1 MPPLRTGPHPV
12 RRRGLAYFVL
22 ALGVFGIGWSAIFV
36 RWAGLPGTVS
46 AFYRLALAQIVLIP
60 WWLTTRRGSL
70 AAMRTVR
77 VPMILGGLLFGTD
90 IALYNSAVMATSA
103 ANATL
108 LGANAPIFVALGG
121 WLLYRRKPAASFWWG
136 FLLSVGG
143 VLAIVSVDLHAHL
156 SLGFGD
162 GLAEAGA
169 LCYAC
174 YILCVERGR
183 SAVDALSFIVVSGC
197 TAAITLFI
205 FSLLMGFRLGGFSG
219 HTWAALGGLAL
230 VSQCIGQLCVAYSL
244 GKLPVAATSVML
256 LAQAPLTA
264 LLAVPTLGEHIA
276 AVQIIGGLLVL
287 AGIYVVNRRP
297 NQPDG
302 GIPMVL
308 E

>member
-22 ALGVFGIGWSAIFV
+22 ALGIFGIGWSAIFV
-36 RWAGLPGTVS
+36 RWAGLPGAVS

-60 WWLTTRRGSL
+60 CWVTTRRGSL
-70 AAMRTVR
+70 PAMRTVR
-77 VPMILGGLLFGTD
+77 WTMVLGGLLFGTD
-90 IALYNSAVMATSA
+90 IALYNSSVMATSA

-108 LGANAPIFVALGG
+108 LGANAPIFVAFGG
-121 WLLYRRKPAASFWWG
+121 WLLYRRRPGPTFWWG

-143 VLAIVSVDLHAHL
+143 VLAIVSVDLRTHL
-156 SLGFGD
+156 SLGYGD

-174 YILCVERGR
+174 YILCVERAR
-183 SAVDALSFIVVSGC
+183 AAVDALSFIVVSGL
-197 TAAITLFI
+197 TAATTLVVFCLVMR
-205 FSLLMGFRLGGFSG
+205 FPLSGFTW
-219 HTWAALGGLAL
+219 HTWAALAGLAL
-230 VSQCIGQLCVAYSL
+230 VSQSVGQLCVAYSL

-276 AVQIIGGLLVL
+276 RIQVVGGLLVL
-287 AGIYVVNRRP
+287 LGIYVVNRRP
-297 NQPDG
+297 SQPEG